1 MKKSELYLKIKESG
15 IELDDFVLLSKEEY
29 ESAVSKNEKNVYKEN
44 LSGSAYYYRTNGAND
59 NTMLEIQFK
68 IFQCL
73 KTIKSIVV
81 FTFAA
86 ALATGAIA
94 LIALFAK

>member
-1 MKKSELYLKIKESG
+1 MKKEELYLKIRENG
-15 IELDDFVLLSKEEY
+15 IELDNFVLISKEEY
-29 ESAVSKNEKNVYKEN
+29 ESAVANNEKNIYKEKS
-44 LSGSAYYYRTNGAND
+44 SGSDYYFRTNGAND